1 MTLFGI
7 ILKCFSKLSL
17 LPMINSSNSTSTDS
31 FITFE
36 SINKLYSGR
45 LVLLTITN
53 WNFSEFAFRVYS
65 EPS

>member
-45 LVLLTITN
+45 LVLLTIIN